1 MTSLR
6 LVRAELRKLST
17 TKMPWAFFA
26 VLATISGITAVA
38 VILGT
43 DADGSK
49 GFISTAADQKS
60 LMAFAYNGLIIAGLF
75 GAIAVAREYGHDTV
89 VPTFLIEPRRHR
101 AVSAQLVALML
112 AGALLGFIGTAL
124 TMGAVA
130 ISLPATEYNF
140 MLSVGDITQLL
151 AASSFAAATGALL
164 GAGIGTLI
172 RNTGGAVA
180 ALVVVLLIAPP
191 LVVQLVSEA
200 ISWMPGYLANVASG
214 VFGFDDVGMV
224 AALIAMVAWAA
235 VPAIAGV
242 FVAQRRD
249 VV

>member
-1 MTSLR
+1 MTWLR
-6 LVRAELRKLST
+6 LVRAELRKLTT
-17 TKMPWAFFA
+17 TKMPWAFLA
-26 VLATISGITAVA
+26 VLVTISGITAFA
-38 VILGT
+38 VIFGT

-60 LMAFAYNGLIIAGLF
+60 LTAFAYNGLILAGLF

-101 AVSAQLVALML
+101 AVLAQFVALML
-112 AGALLGFIGTAL
+112 AGGVLGFVGTAL
-124 TMGAVA
+124 TMVAVA
-130 ISLPATEYNF
+130 IALPATEYDF
-140 MLSVGDITQLL
+140 MISVGDIMQLL

-164 GAGIGTLI
+164 GAGIGSLV

-191 LVVQLVSEA
+191 LAVQLVSEA
-200 ISWMPGYLANVASG
+200 ISWVPGALANVASG
-214 VFGFDDVGMV
+214 VANDVGMA
-224 AALIAMVAWAA
+224 AALIAMAAWAA
-235 VPAIAGV
+235 VPAIIGV

>member
-6 LVRAELRKLST
+6 LVRAELRKLTT
-17 TKMPWAFFA
+17 TKMPWAFLA
-26 VLATISGITAVA
+26 VLATIAGITAIA
-38 VILGT
+38 VVFGT

-49 GFISTAADQKS
+49 GFISTATDQKS
-60 LMAFAYNGLIIAGLF
+60 LMAFAYNGLVIAGLF

-101 AVSAQLVALML
+101 AVLAQFTALMVGGAVLGFVGTIVTMVAVAVAL
-112 AGALLGFIGTAL
+112 TA
-124 TMGAVA
+124 TDYG
-130 ISLPATEYNF
+130 F
-140 MLSVGDITQLL
+140 MLSLGDITQLL
-151 AASSFAAATGALL
+151 AASGFAAATGALL
-164 GAGIGTLI
+164 GAGIGTFI

-191 LVVQLVSEA
+191 LVVQLASEA
-200 ISWMPGYLANVASG
+200 ISWVPGSLALVASG
-214 VFGFDDVGMV
+214 LADEPGM
-224 AALIAMVAWAA
+224 AGALIAMVAWAA
-235 VPAIAGV
+235 IPAMVGL